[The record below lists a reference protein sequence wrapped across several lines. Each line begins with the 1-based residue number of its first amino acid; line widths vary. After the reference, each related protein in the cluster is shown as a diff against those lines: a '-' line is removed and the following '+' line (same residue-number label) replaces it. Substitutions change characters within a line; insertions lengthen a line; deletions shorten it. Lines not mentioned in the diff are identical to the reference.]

1 MIDFIHKYAKG
12 LYLVAG
18 IVVLW
23 LVWTISG
30 SVISRRYEK
39 RLQEAMT
46 AANAKAQ
53 AAQVKLS
60 EANAA
65 LEQADALKIELAA
78 RDKEI
83 SDLNNQ
89 LASARAQ
96 TGRTRTVYV
105 QAKTNPMPSV
115 VLSDDNA
122 SNRALVC
129 SGLAEVRI
137 PCK

>member
-39 RLQEAMT
+39 RLQEATT
-46 AANAKAQ
+46 AANAEAQ
-53 AAQVKLS
+53 AAQVKLA

-65 LEQADALKIELAA
+65 RDQADALKIELEA

-89 LASARAQ
+89 LAAARAQ
-96 TGRTRTVYV
+96 TGRTRIKYV
-105 QAKTNPMPSV
+105 ESKTNPFPAV
-115 VLSDDNA
+115 TLSGDLAVD
-122 SNRALVC
+122 RQRIC
-129 SGLAEVRI
+129 SGLAEVGI